1 MKTRKR
7 NSRKNPE
14 AQARYFNAAGG
25 FFFIGG
31 PCVIEN
37 EKMAFHTA
45 GELKKICLRLN
56 IPFIFKA
63 SYDKANR
70 TSAKS
75 FRGPGIKKGLQVL
88 ADIKKELGIPV
99 LTDVHDIPEVKIAA
113 KVVDIL
119 QIPAFLCRQTDL
131 VTAAARTGRTINIK
145 KGQFLSPFEIENII
159 KKVEATG
166 NKKIILTERGFSFGY
181 NNLVVDL
188 RSIAYMKKTG
198 YPVVIDATHSV
209 QRPGGAGDRSSG
221 DREYIEAIAK
231 GAVAAG
237 ASGVFMEVHPN
248 PAKALSDKDTQY
260 PLDKAARLLY
270 ELKKIYI
277 AAN

>member
-1 MKTRKR
+1 MKTKKKS
-7 NSRKNPE
+7 SRKNQKT
-14 AQARYFNAAGG
+14 QARSFNES

-31 PCVIEN
+31 PCIIEN
-37 EKMAFHTA
+37 AAMAFKVA
-45 GELKKICLRLN
+45 SELKEICSRLN

-70 TSAKS
+70 TSAGS
-75 FRGPGIKKGLQVL
+75 YRGPGIKKGLKIL
-88 ADIKKELGIPV
+88 GDIRKKLNIPV
-99 LTDVHDIPEVKIAA
+99 ITDVHEVSEVKLAA
-113 KVVDIL
+113 KTADII

-131 VTAAARTGRTINIK
+131 VLAAARTGKIINIK
-145 KGQFLSPFEIENII
+145 KGQFLSPFEVENII
-159 KKVEATG
+159 RKVEATG
-166 NKKIILTERGFSFGY
+166 NYKIMLTERGFSFGY

-188 RSIAYMKKTG
+188 KAIAYLKNTG

-209 QRPGGAGDRSSG
+209 QRPGGAGDRSGG

-237 ASGVFMEVHPN
+237 ASGVFLEVHPN

-270 ELKKIYI
+270 ELKRIYI
-277 AAN
+277 AANS

>member
-1 MKTRKR
+1 
-7 NSRKNPE
+7 
-14 AQARYFNAAGG
+14 
-25 FFFIGG
+25 
-31 PCVIEN
+31 
-37 EKMAFHTA
+37 MAFKTA
-45 GELKKICLRLN
+45 VALKEICGRLN

-75 FRGPGIKKGLQVL
+75 FRGPGIKKGLKIL
-88 ADIKKELGIPV
+88 GDIRKKLKIPV
-99 LTDVHDIPEVKIAA
+99 ITDVHDVSEVKLAA
-113 KVVDIL
+113 KIADVI

-131 VTAAARTGRTINIK
+131 VLAAARTGKVINIK
-145 KGQFLSPFEIENII
+145 KGQFLSPFEVENII
-159 KKVEATG
+159 RKVEATG
-166 NKKIILTERGFSFGY
+166 NNKILLTERGFSFGY

-188 RSIAYMKKTG
+188 KSIAYLKNTG

-209 QRPGGAGDRSSG
+209 QRPGAAGDRSGG
-221 DREYIEAIAK
+221 DRQYVEAIAK

-237 ASGVFMEVHPN
+237 ASGVFLEVHPN

-277 AAN
+277 AANS